1 VLRRQPLVSGH
12 VQLKAV
18 EVGVQMASVQ
28 MNGVVIA
35 KDVTEEAED
44 GFDVPIADS
53 VDTMIVVIIVT
64 TPLMVSVRVEVTE
77 LTDNGAESEAGGAG
91 TISVEL

>member
-1 VLRRQPLVSGH
+1 MLKRQEVVSEH

-18 EVGVQMASVQ
+18 DVGVQMASVQ
-28 MNGVVIA
+28 MNGVVVA
-35 KDVTEEAED
+35 WDATEEAED

-64 TPLMVSVRVEVTE
+64 TPLIVSVRVEVAE
-77 LTDNGAESEAGGAG
+77 LTDKGVESEAGGAG
-91 TISVEL
+91 TVTVEL